1 MFIPRVPT
9 VTATGASPSATR
21 LRDHGRLQRLLRRT
35 AAKIG
40 DRLPGLRGRYTPDHL
55 LEAVEAASPRAGR
68 RRNLKHSPHL
78 GHIVDVYV

>member
-21 LRDHGRLQRLLRRT
+21 LREHGRLQRLLRRT
-35 AAKIG
+35 AAKVG
-40 DRLPGLRGRYTPDHL
+40 NYLPGFRGRYSPDGL
-55 LEAVEAASPRAGR
+55 VDAAEAVSPRAGR
-68 RRNLKHSPHL
+68 RQNLKQSPHL